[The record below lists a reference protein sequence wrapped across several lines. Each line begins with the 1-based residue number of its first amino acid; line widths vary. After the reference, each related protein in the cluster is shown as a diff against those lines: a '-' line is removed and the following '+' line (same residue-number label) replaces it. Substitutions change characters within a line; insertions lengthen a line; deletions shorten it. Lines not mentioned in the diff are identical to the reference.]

1 MPPKRSENSEAN
13 PFEEAGSPG
22 LDPKVQQ
29 KLGEMFQ
36 SFCEEMIKQPVPDK
50 FLDLLEQL
58 EAKERPRNE
67 R

>member
-1 MPPKRSENSEAN
+1 MPPKRPENSEAD
-13 PFEEAGSPG
+13 PFEEGPA

-50 FLDLLEQL
+50 FLDLLAKL
-58 EAKERPRNE
+58 EAKERPKNE